1 MRIEKSKSLWT
12 TQKEQKQMVEIRMS
26 QLAKTMKVLRSMQK
40 ILVEIHT
47 IQLAKK

>member
-1 MRIEKSKSLWT
+1 
-12 TQKEQKQMVEIRMS
+12 MVEIRMS